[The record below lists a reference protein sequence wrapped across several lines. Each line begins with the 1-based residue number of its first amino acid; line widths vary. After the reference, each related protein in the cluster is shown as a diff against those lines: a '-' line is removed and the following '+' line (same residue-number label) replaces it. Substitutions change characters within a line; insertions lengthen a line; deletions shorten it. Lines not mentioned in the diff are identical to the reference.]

1 MKKKI
6 HWHPDWKLH
15 KIESLQLQLDFEEI
29 IDDDKALITR
39 LKSDIR
45 DLKLKILLDENIKE
59 EDEKEYFD

>member
-1 MKKKI
+1 MKKKN
-6 HWHPDWKLH
+6 WHPDWKLH

-29 IDDDKALITR
+29 IDDDKALIKR
-39 LKSDIR
+39 LKTDIR

>member
-6 HWHPDWKLH
+6 HSHPNWKLH

-29 IDDDKALITR
+29 IDDDKALIKR

>member
-1 MKKKI
+1 MKKKN
-6 HWHPDWKLH
+6 WHPDWKLY

-29 IDDDKALITR
+29 IDDDKVLIKR
-39 LKSDIR
+39 LKADIR

>member
-6 HWHPDWKLH
+6 HSYPNWELH

-29 IDDDKALITR
+29 IDDDKALIKR
-39 LKSDIR
+39 LKTDIR

>member
-1 MKKKI
+1 MKKKN
-6 HWHPDWKLH
+6 WHPNWHLH
-15 KIESLQLQLDFEEI
+15 KIESLQLQLDFEEV

>member
-1 MKKKI
+1 MKNNK
-6 HWHPDWKLH
+6 WHPNWKLH

-29 IDDDKALITR
+29 IDDDIARINR

-45 DLKLKILLDENIKE
+45 DLKLEILFDENIKE

>member
-1 MKKKI
+1 MKKKN
-6 HWHPDWKLH
+6 WHPNWHLY

-29 IDDDKALITR
+29 INDDKRLIER

>member
-1 MKKKI
+1 MKSKN
-6 HWHPDWKLH
+6 WNLH